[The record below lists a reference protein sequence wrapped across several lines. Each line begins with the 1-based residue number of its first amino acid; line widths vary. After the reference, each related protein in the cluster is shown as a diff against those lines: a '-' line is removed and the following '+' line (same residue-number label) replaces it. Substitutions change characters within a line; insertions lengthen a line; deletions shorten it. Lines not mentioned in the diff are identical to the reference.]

1 MVVQMMIDDVQQRI
15 EKAKEE
21 MKSKLMDWKQVAG
34 TVFEVVVAVGAVMA
48 AVLTGGASLV
58 ALAPGVITLGKT
70 VYDNAGPLVQAM
82 MDDKETETLTEAT
95 KQFETSRRTSE
106 RLRTRRPRSLIC

>member
-21 MKSKLMDWKQVAG
+21 MKI
-34 TVFEVVVAVGAVMA
+34 VAVGAVMA

-58 ALAPGVITLGKT
+58 ALAPGVITLSKT